1 MTLDPQLDLAGEPG
15 NDKQT
20 MMYFVFVIKIRSKS
34 VSRDNGKVIRKEMS
48 KLFLRDN
55 LASHQ
60 NVEKILII
68 DTDWGLNQQQK
79 TWILITMKN
88 IWRVYRTKYYYGSVN
103 KANFHSVDICR
114 FRKNQSCKK
123 RSRRKAGS
131 NFIFFQ
137 AAKLHMR
144 I

>member
-34 VSRDNGKVIRKEMS
+34 VSRDNGKVIQKEMS

-55 LASHQ
+55 LTSHQ

-68 DTDWGLNQQQK
+68 DTD
-79 TWILITMKN
+79 
-88 IWRVYRTKYYYGSVN
+88 
-103 KANFHSVDICR
+103 
-114 FRKNQSCKK
+114 
-123 RSRRKAGS
+123 
-131 NFIFFQ
+131 
-137 AAKLHMR
+137 
-144 I
+144 